1 VDTETMQTVG
11 GPLASGPNPADIAV
25 DEKGERLY
33 VAGGDSDTVAVID
46 TKTREPARSPFTV
59 KSKLRDLTPGP
70 DGALYAIGSTSY
82 AVINT
87 KAETSRPTPV
97 DVPAG
102 SRIAASDGKK
112 LYILGTEDTQGSGG
126 TAGTDDVVRIVDLG
140 KHQVVGSLTDDLG
153 VAVELVVSPDGQRMY
168 VSNFYQDGI
177 LVLDTVGPKVIGKI
191 ELKS

>member
-1 VDTETMQTVG
+1 M
-11 GPLASGPNPADIAV
+11 
-25 DEKGERLY
+25 
-33 VAGGDSDTVAVID
+33 
-46 TKTREPARSPFTV
+46 
-59 KSKLRDLTPGP
+59 
-70 DGALYAIGSTSY
+70 
-82 AVINT
+82 INT
-87 KAETSRPTPV
+87 KADTTRPTPV

-177 LVLDTVGPKVIGKI
+177 LVLDTVGPKVVGKI

>member
-1 VDTETMQTVG
+1 MNTGTMQTVG

-25 DEKGERLY
+25 DEKGARLY

-46 TKTREPARSPFTV
+46 TKTRQPARSPITV

-87 KAETSRPTPV
+87 KAETTRPTPV

-112 LYILGTEDTQGSGG
+112 LFILGGDDNQG